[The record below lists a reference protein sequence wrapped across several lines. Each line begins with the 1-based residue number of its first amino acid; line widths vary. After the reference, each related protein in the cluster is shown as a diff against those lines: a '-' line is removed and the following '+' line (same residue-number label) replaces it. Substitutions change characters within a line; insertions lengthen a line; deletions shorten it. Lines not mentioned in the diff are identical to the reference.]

1 MLGKIFKYV
10 LVILLGMILGIGAT
24 VGAVYLIVTKTK
36 VKTITDTVPSLS
48 QYIGESLGDY
58 TLLEVVG
65 VLGSADTTVGTYT
78 EYFPF
83 LDDALTNFASSE
95 DLKAFATVDLEALKG
110 MTFSQV
116 GGNLSSV
123 LSITASL
130 NSLSSSLS
138 FQLPDMPVFQSAET
152 YVKITDDNFAVTNAY
167 YKDKTAEIYYDVSY
181 AAPVVPEEPE
191 TPQPAAEEAPEEP
204 QPVYDRA
211 YDDGGNLL
219 PEAADKPLYFRA
231 EGIVGLPVTD
241 AITALSGVFS
251 DVNGMTI
258 ADLKTNFGVDIIGGD
273 ETGLIAK
280 LIFPTD
286 ELGDLGE
293 VATRIDTLHLVE
305 DLGFSNI
312 ENTVLGKILDE
323 DHRTVGALKAMDF
336 DEEINA
342 LHLVNDLG
350 FTNIEGTLL
359 GKILP
364 NEQDRTVGAL
374 KAMDFDAK
382 INALH
387 LVNDLGFTNIEGTLL
402 GKILP
407 NEQDRTVGALKNI
420 DFDEKINA
428 LKISDVMS
436 AEQISGNKILKWL
449 ADKNAKIN
457 EIGTKI
463 NEMPLKV
470 IVQEDSNPITDALI
484 KNDAKIA
491 DLSEK
496 ISALTISDVYDT
508 DAFAKIGTGEGE
520 AAYDENL
527 RCFKLENG
535 AYTETAY
542 VAGAKLYQVK
552 KSAGIWLITLYNKT
566 ENGGVCTYTRVTEK
580 PPLTNL
586 ASYLIERLTGET
598 TGLGTCTL
606 QELYEVGFVSAEVN
620 DSVKDY
626 SLNDVISQFGKLPSV

>member
-407 NEQDRTVGALKNI
+407 NEQDRTVGALKAM
-420 DFDEKINA
+420 DFDAKINA
-428 LKISDVMS
+428 LH
-436 AEQISGNKILKWL
+436 L
-449 ADKNAKIN
+449 
-457 EIGTKI
+457 
-463 NEMPLKV
+463 
-470 IVQEDSNPITDALI
+470 
-484 KNDAKIA
+484 
-491 DLSEK
+491 
-496 ISALTISDVYDT
+496 
-508 DAFAKIGTGEGE
+508 
-520 AAYDENL
+520 
-527 RCFKLENG
+527 
-535 AYTETAY
+535 
-542 VAGAKLYQVK
+542 
-552 KSAGIWLITLYNKT
+552 
-566 ENGGVCTYTRVTEK
+566 
-580 PPLTNL
+580 
-586 ASYLIERLTGET
+586 
-598 TGLGTCTL
+598 
-606 QELYEVGFVSAEVN
+606 VN
-620 DSVKDY
+620 D
-626 SLNDVISQFGKLPSV
+626 LGFTNIEGTLLGKI